1 MQCGRVSR
9 RDGRGWRSEL
19 SCAATSPP
27 TLRGSLSGDQAAA
40 ALTSVGCL
48 TAHHC
53 QNAWL
58 DSFTMVVSVLMDA
71 ACLSIPGLSDA
82 LADFKAA
89 EGGNYTELK
98 RQLVKSGVSSHS

>member
-1 MQCGRVSR
+1 
-9 RDGRGWRSEL
+9 
-19 SCAATSPP
+19 
-27 TLRGSLSGDQAAA
+27 
-40 ALTSVGCL
+40 
-48 TAHHC
+48 
-53 QNAWL
+53 
-58 DSFTMVVSVLMDA
+58 MVVSVLMDA